1 MSGAERGTR
10 NAERGTLTYHLVQ
23 RAEWEAAD
31 AASPFSPV
39 GFAREGF
46 VHCTD
51 GAEAVAATANRYF
64 AGLKDDLMVL
74 VLDRNRLSAPVRYD
88 DPERIY
94 PHVYGPIERDAILE
108 ALVMSRDANGAFLPP
123 GQ

>member
-1 MSGAERGTR
+1 
-10 NAERGTLTYHLVQ
+10 
-23 RAEWEAAD
+23 
-31 AASPFSPV
+31 
-39 GFAREGF
+39 
-46 VHCTD
+46 
-51 GAEAVAATANRYF
+51 
-64 AGLKDDLMVL
+64 MVL